1 MVEDKNVLNDM
12 LLTEKFMID
21 MYSQSVNKC
30 VNDKVRDDL
39 ISVIYDEY
47 KMCFEIIDEI
57 EKRGYSYKIDLS
69 QDKIKNLIDQ
79 VKQK

>member
-1 MVEDKNVLNDM
+1 MEDKNVLNDM

-47 KMCFEIIDEI
+47 KMYFEIIDEI

>member
-1 MVEDKNVLNDM
+1 
-12 LLTEKFMID
+12 MID

-47 KMCFEIIDEI
+47 KMYFEIIDEI

-79 VKQK
+79 VKQKWYQSD